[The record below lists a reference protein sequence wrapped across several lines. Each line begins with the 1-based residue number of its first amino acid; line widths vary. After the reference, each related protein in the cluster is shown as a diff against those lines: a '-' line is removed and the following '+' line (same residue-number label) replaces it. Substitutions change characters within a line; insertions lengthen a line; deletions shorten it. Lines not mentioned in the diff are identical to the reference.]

1 MRTMTVG
8 LMADPGLPE
17 KLARSVAEDL
27 PRALSEHSGP
37 DVSWEVEASRETPP
51 LTFQG
56 KSRCGTVVEAI
67 LGRYA
72 WASSSRATSCNP

>member
-27 PRALSEHSGP
+27 PRAL
-37 DVSWEVEASRETPP
+37 
-51 LTFQG
+51 
-56 KSRCGTVVEAI
+56 
-67 LGRYA
+67 
-72 WASSSRATSCNP
+72 